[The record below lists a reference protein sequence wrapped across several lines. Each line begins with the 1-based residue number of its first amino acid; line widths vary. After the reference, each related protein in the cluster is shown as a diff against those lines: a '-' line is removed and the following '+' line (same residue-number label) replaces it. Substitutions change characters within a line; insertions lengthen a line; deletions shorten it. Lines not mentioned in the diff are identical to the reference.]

1 MTQYPNGTTTIW
13 SPPPPKSN
21 VVEYYSNGKITIHES
36 PENNFF
42 TAENGSERI
51 SKVEPYSAV
60 LAKNPLNCCSGA
72 AQSFV
77 NRGRSTLEWIDNQS
91 ITLFTSDYALYWWDY
106 LSGYDLVLAELGWNN
121 TVAQEIGLVRG
132 AASLQDKSWGTII
145 TWTHTQSPYLASGD
159 EVFDQMRLSYEC
171 GADYVV
177 VFNYAKDLN
186 GPYGTLLEEHFRALD
201 LFWREVVKTQR
212 LLMVVSRLR

>member
-1 MTQYPNGTTTIW
+1 VLDAIR
-13 SPPPPKSN
+13 SK
-21 VVEYYSNGKITIHES
+21 IHES

-42 TAENGSERI
+42 TAENGSARI

-60 LAKNPLNCCSGA
+60 LAKNPLNCCNGA

-121 TVAQEIGLVRG
+121 T
-132 AASLQDKSWGTII
+132 AA
-145 TWTHTQSPYLASGD
+145 
-159 EVFDQMRLSYEC
+159 
-171 GADYVV
+171 
-177 VFNYAKDLN
+177 
-186 GPYGTLLEEHFRALD
+186 
-201 LFWREVVKTQR
+201 
-212 LLMVVSRLR
+212 